1 MRLVWY
7 GCSWVKGVRKDIIP
21 FPNLISQNLNLEY
34 ENRGKCAT
42 SIDCMVE
49 RFSKDYTTGKLKQSD
64 VVIFCVTSCYRIR
77 WDRYFKSSVF
87 EFMEKDVD
95 EIQKAWLLHFANDD
109 ISSFLAFKN
118 LSLLY
123 FMSKSMN
130 IRCFFVNSF
139 YPLKQK
145 NNNLIPPENWLMPF
159 DKSCVDI
166 LEFPIIEPTPQINDS
181 PNFSI
186 DIWRKQKNQIE
197 KYLIPNDNHPN
208 QLGNETISN
217 YLTTKLKESLCLYNV

>member
-1 MRLVWY
+1 MRLLWY
-7 GCSWVKGVRKDIIP
+7 GCSWVEGVRKDIIP
-21 FPNLISQNLNLEY
+21 FPNLVSQNLNLEY
-34 ENRGKCAT
+34 ENRGQCAT
-42 SIDCMVE
+42 SIDCMVA
-49 RFSKDYTTGKLKQSD
+49 RFSKDYTTDKLKQSD
-64 VVIFCVTSCYRIR
+64 VVIFCTTSSYRIR
-77 WDRYFKSSVF
+77 WDLHFKFGIKAVN
-87 EFMEKDVD
+87 D
-95 EIQKAWLLHFANDD
+95 ENQKSWLLHFANDD
-109 ISSFLAFKN
+109 ITSFLAFRN

-139 YPLKQK
+139 YPLKQQ
-145 NNNLIPPENWLMPF
+145 NSNLIPPKNWLMPF

-166 LEFPIIEPTPQINDS
+166 LEFPIVKPYPVVSDS
-181 PNFSI
+181 PDLLN
-186 DIWRKQKNQIE
+186 DTWRKQKNQIE